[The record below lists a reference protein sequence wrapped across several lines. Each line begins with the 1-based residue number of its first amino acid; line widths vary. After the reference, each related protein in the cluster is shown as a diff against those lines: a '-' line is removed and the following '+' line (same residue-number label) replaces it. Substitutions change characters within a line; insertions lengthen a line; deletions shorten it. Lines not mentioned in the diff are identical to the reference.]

1 MTSNIPLHSMV
12 ESSWM
17 VPRDESLECSLFIL
31 EQHEKEY
38 NDKLSSISNIAAPDF
53 IGMRQSSS
61 TNAGSAAGSISVGTS
76 SVSAR
81 TSTPNNRSTRSSR
94 SSRRQSSGPRTGYGY
109 APVATPTASGS
120 NASGSGGGTAGS
132 SRRLLYTGA
141 SRRETSSGD
150 ISTIASIDTAQL
162 QSPSG
167 EHDLDHS
174 SIPGRVGQ
182 STSASVSSSQH
193 REESSRYAG
202 RRRRGGTPEGSPSS
216 MYSRDR
222 E

>member
-1 MTSNIPLHSMV
+1 
-12 ESSWM
+12 M
-17 VPRDESLECSLFIL
+17 VPRDESLECTLFIL

-61 TNAGSAAGSISVGTS
+61 TNAGSAAGSMSVGTS